1 MMILIYGGSGSG
13 KSAFAEQRIKELN
26 VSGNNLYYLAT
37 MQVFDDEDMERVNRH
52 RKNRADKNFK
62 TIEQPKD
69 IALTMPEMKE
79 EPSDIL
85 LECMSN
91 LIANEMFSDGI
102 INGKKVLDKLK
113 KEIVLLN
120 DSCRNFVI
128 VSNNIFEDGIVY
140 EAETM
145 EYINILGDIN
155 IFLSGLSDEVWE
167 VVAGIPIRLK

>member
-37 MQVFDDEDMERVNRH
+37 MKVFDDEDMERVNRH

-69 IALTMPEMKE
+69 IALIMPEMKE

-128 VSNNIFEDGIVY
+128 VSNNIFEEGIVY

>member
-37 MQVFDDEDMERVNRH
+37 MQVFDNEDMERVNRH

-69 IALTMPEMKE
+69 IALIMPEMKE

-145 EYINILGDIN
+145 EYINILGNIN

>member
-69 IALTMPEMKE
+69 IALIMPEMKE

-128 VSNNIFEDGIVY
+128 VANNIFEDGIVY

>member
-69 IALTMPEMKE
+69 IALIMPKIKE

>member
-37 MQVFDDEDMERVNRH
+37 MKVFDDEDMERVNRH

-69 IALTMPEMKE
+69 IALIMPEMKE

>member
-37 MQVFDDEDMERVNRH
+37 MQVFDNEDMERVNRH

-69 IALTMPEMKE
+69 IALIMPEMKE

>member
-69 IALTMPEMKE
+69 IALIMPEMKE

>member
-1 MMILIYGGSGSG
+1 
-13 KSAFAEQRIKELN
+13 
-26 VSGNNLYYLAT
+26 

-69 IALTMPEMKE
+69 IALIMPEMKE

-167 VVAGIPIRLK
+167 VVAGIPIRL